1 MKEVGISSDRNCSS
15 SFEAQISKLYSRSLF
30 LRTDELKALQRS
42 ARIIDQQAA
51 RQFVLHTTLTAEAN
65 QTLANII
72 IKFRVNQASRQDDAE
87 TLAALRKK
95 VLEYR
100 KSVLSSWFVT
110 KAFKK
115 LFRDDIEKKHKR
127 IVEAAVESEMTRAEL
142 RHTIAR
148 KLIRLFLCS
157 AEIPSLSEMQQQE
170 MRDLRSLALRK
181 IALIEKQK
189 FLKDRLRKVQTDQRI
204 LDTRGP

>member
-30 LRTDELKALQRS
+30 LRKDELKALQRS

-100 KSVLSSWFVT
+100 KSVLSSWLVT

-127 IVEAAVESEMTRAEL
+127 IAASYAYD
-142 RHTIAR
+142 
-148 KLIRLFLCS
+148 RLFLLRWLKS
-157 AEIPSLSEMQQQE
+157 TTENPENIIRSK
-170 MRDLRSLALRK
+170 RDVTKATRLRSFTLCQNPSTSKYLR
-181 IALIEKQK
+181 
-189 FLKDRLRKVQTDQRI
+189 
-204 LDTRGP
+204 